1 MKFYNGQWLIRDFGE
16 PWPSIRFEYV
26 VCIFLLLGSIVT
38 LGIDDDYDVCKCSKC
53 LWNNKKKVLLGEKL
67 VLITLNFDINIHHSY
82 QPLVVTIG
90 KF

>member
-16 PWPSIRFEYV
+16 PWSSIRFEYV

-38 LGIDDDYDVCKCSKC
+38 LGIDDDYDVCRCSKC
-53 LWNNKKKVLLGEKL
+53 LRNKKKGIIGRKASVHH
-67 VLITLNFDINIHHSY
+67 IINIDINIHHSY
-82 QPLVVTIG
+82 QPLVVAIR

>member
-1 MKFYNGQWLIRDFGE
+1 MFKMFMKQQ
-16 PWPSIRFEYV
+16 
-26 VCIFLLLGSIVT
+26 
-38 LGIDDDYDVCKCSKC
+38 
-53 LWNNKKKVLLGEKL
+53 KKVLLGEKL